1 MSAPRPLWV
10 ISGHWEVS
18 AGCPLNPRKR
28 TLLSASSNVR
38 FRVEAD
44 QGDPRVFRPE
54 MAYCIAYGA
63 VFSDLKEQTPLAIA
77 DSRKR
82 LTDWK
87 TVSPS
92 EVGKCNGDQSC

>member
-18 AGCPLNPRKR
+18 AGRPLNPRKR

-63 VFSDLKEQTPLAIA
+63 VFSDLKEANA
-77 DSRKR
+77 SGNCRFE
-82 LTDWK
+82 K
-87 TVSPS
+87 TTH
-92 EVGKCNGDQSC
+92 